1 MNMLKFSLQIDN
13 QLFERCFRD
22 NYQALCFFASGML
35 HDDAA
40 SEDVVQEVWAFW
52 EEDDGEDLVLEHKGE
67 DGEECY
73 HDDTSQQH
81 SP

>member
-1 MNMLKFSLQIDN
+1 VDN
-13 QLFERCFRD
+13 ELAWQFGVDE
-22 NYQALCFFASGML
+22 L
-35 HDDAA
+35 HVRGVA
-40 SEDVVQEVWAFW
+40 EDVVQEVWAFR
-52 EEDDGEDLVLEHKGE
+52 EEDDDEDLVLEHKGE